1 MKLIEIKNNFAK
13 LYYLPAEEE
22 LNIGDFL
29 TINDGSKKL
38 AAQVV
43 TIEST
48 SKEDTNCAVVKF
60 SFNLN
65 ENCSASAYTGYV
77 PALDSKIC
85 KTDANVI
92 KNIFSKKEKSEILGD
107 FASYPELDFCVDS
120 SFANSFTCVQSD
132 RIENTKYVLNKL
144 ANAAQHGLIV
154 DFDGT
159 LEVEN
164 AFVFELGKN
173 FKLPISVETLNY
185 IYENDLIGLTVE
197 QKTIIQDIVLE
208 IQEYIESEDSGYI
221 PFNTLLS
228 VVEEIYKEDKSVSII
243 LFRNKLL
250 KYGQMK
256 LFASEDAE
264 IEALFETVEK
274 RNLVILNLENV
285 PPNWKK
291 EALNFVTGHT
301 NGELR
306 LFMNLED
313 ESVDKKLLMN
323 LYKKPNIKPVISSAY
338 SSKYATTLKSLA
350 RNILLFAPQEEQ
362 KSYPTYTSFLSLL
375 RDDDF
380 VLSGEQTFYTP
391 LILTPHV
398 PKIPVEEAVEEEII
412 EQPEIVDELPA
423 ALEDETDVSDIK
435 TIFEESV
442 EDEIAKDVDSMFY
455 ASPKEENP
463 APVEALSPQEE
474 ELPVLDEPEPLGE
487 PEPLHEELTQEE
499 LPVSEVEEAES
510 DTFTELEEAP
520 EAHEEPEADDL
531 FSESDLDILD
541 ELDDDEED
549 EDGETI
555 ELDLGADEAQSD
567 DSAEIFDIEQ
577 LPHLEDSADNIETHD
592 AEPEEADIS
601 IDELSELDTLSD
613 EEPAEPSGFD
623 DDELEPL
630 ISDDDE
636 PSEPEYEE
644 PVEEQKPQAP
654 NIPVYTTGM
663 DENLRPDETIK
674 VAEGNIVYHQKYGRG
689 VVEQIITYG
698 KKTLCSIQ
706 FDNVGRRLLDPNL
719 ADLKQA

>member
-85 KTDANVI
+85 KTDAGVI
-92 KNIFSKKEKSEILGD
+92 KNIFSKNGKSEILGD

-144 ANAAQHGLIV
+144 ANAAEHGLIV

-159 LEVEN
+159 LEIEN

-228 VVEEIYKEDKSVSII
+228 VVDEIYKEDKSVSII

-380 VLSGEQTFYTP
+380 VLSGEQTFYTT

-398 PKIPVEEAVEEEII
+398 PKIPTESAVEEEIV

-455 ASPKEENP
+455 ASPKEENH
-463 APVEALSPQEE
+463 APEEDLSLQEDE
-474 ELPVLDEPEPLGE
+474 IPVLDEPEPLE
-487 PEPLHEELTQEE
+487 DPEPLHEELTQDE

-510 DTFTELEEAP
+510 DTLTELEEAP

-555 ELDLGADEAQSD
+555 ELDLGADESQSD
-567 DSAEIFDIEQ
+567 DSGEIFDIEQ

-613 EEPAEPSGFD
+613 EEPVEPSGFD
-623 DDELEPL
+623 DEELEPL
-630 ISDDDE
+630 ISDEE
-636 PSEPEYEE
+636 PSATEYEE